1 MTFAFWNLQFGIWNL
16 ESAIWNLEF
25 KICLMSK
32 IEAFEDLEVWKMAFE
47 CANLVYDITSVGK
60 FSQDYGL
67 REQIRRASVSVFS
80 NIAEGFERDGNK
92 EFANFLTIA
101 KGSCGEVRA
110 QAKFAFHRE
119 YISENE
125 YRSLSEKLLQTSRQI
140 SGFRN
145 YIRQSEMRGRK

>member
-1 MTFAFWNLQFGIWNL
+1 MA
-16 ESAIWNLEF
+16 
-25 KICLMSK
+25 K
-32 IEAFEDLEVWKMAFE
+32 IEGFEDLEVWKIAFE

-67 REQIRRASVSVFS
+67 RDQIRRAAVLIFS
-80 NIAEGFERDGNK
+80 NIAEGFERDGNN

-110 QAKFAFHRE
+110 QAKFAFHRN
-119 YISENE
+119 YISEDE
-125 YRSLSEKLLQTSRQI
+125 YTMLSKKLTQTSRQI

-145 YIRQSEMRGRK
+145 YLRQSEMKGRK

>member
-1 MTFAFWNLQFGIWNL
+1 MA
-16 ESAIWNLEF
+16 
-25 KICLMSK
+25 K
-32 IEAFEDLEVWKMAFE
+32 IERFEDLEVWKMTFE
-47 CANLVYDITSVGK
+47 CANLVYDLTSVGK

-67 REQIRRASVSVFS
+67 RDQIRRAAVSIFS

-110 QAKFAFHRE
+110 QATFARHRE
-119 YISENE
+119 YITEVDFE
-125 YRSLSEKLLQTSRQI
+125 ILTEKLLQISRQI

-145 YIRQSEMRGRK
+145 YIRQSELKGRK